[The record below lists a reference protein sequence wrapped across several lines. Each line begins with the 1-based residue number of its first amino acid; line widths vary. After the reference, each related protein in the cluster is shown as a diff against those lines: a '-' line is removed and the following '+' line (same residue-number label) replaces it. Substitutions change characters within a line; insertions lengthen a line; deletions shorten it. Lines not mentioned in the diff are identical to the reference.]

1 MFLHTCKLIVQ
12 LMNIDMIYLHL
23 QPIFAARGIDK
34 PFSFLIKSG
43 FTYPTAHNLLNN
55 KLSSLKL
62 SYIEKLCD
70 ALVCEPNDLFLWKP
84 DNNKIYPENYPLKIL
99 SDRDSSEE
107 FRQTIQSIPYKDL
120 LLASKN
126 FNKNKRDNV
135 DS

>member
-1 MFLHTCKLIVQ
+1 MILHINKLI
-12 LMNIDMIYLHL
+12 LRLINIDMIYLHL

-43 FTYPTAHNLLNN
+43 FTYPTTHNLLNN
-55 KLSSLKL
+55 KISSLKL

-70 ALVCEPNDLFLWKP
+70 VLVCEPNDLFLWKP
-84 DNNKIYPENYPLKIL
+84 DKNKIYPENYPLKML

-107 FRQTIQSIPYKDL
+107 FRKTIQSIPYKDL

-126 FNKNKRDNV
+126 FNKSPID
-135 DS
+135 